1 MYQAIKVN
9 NHVCVFYGYRFCLFL
24 RFLDWNLERC
34 GIYVLGFFLLC
45 MFFSLLFRFFLFS
58 NNILVYIYYLCQLGI
73 TTAVQTEKQ
82 KNVLNLE
89 PLNVVL

>member
-1 MYQAIKVN
+1 MYLCSMDINFAS
-9 NHVCVFYGYRFCLFL
+9 FYDFWIGIWNDICFGLFVAL
-24 RFLDWNLERC
+24 
-34 GIYVLGFFLLC
+34 Y
-45 MFFSLLFRFFLFS
+45 MFFSLFFRFFLFS

>member
-9 NHVCVFYGYRFCLFL
+9 NHVFVFYGYRFCLFL

-34 GIYVLGFFLLC
+34 GIYVLGCFLLLLFC
-45 MFFSLLFRFFLFS
+45 MFFSLPIRFFYFQT
-58 NNILVYIYYLCQLGI
+58 IYLCI
-73 TTAVQTEKQ
+73 YTTTAVQTEKQ

>member
-1 MYQAIKVN
+1 M
-9 NHVCVFYGYRFCLFL
+9 CVLWISILPLSTIFGLEFGTMWHICFGLFVAL
-24 RFLDWNLERC
+24 
-34 GIYVLGFFLLC
+34 Y

>member
-1 MYQAIKVN
+1 MY
-9 NHVCVFYGYRFCLFL
+9 VCSMDINFASFYDFWIGIWNDICFGLFFFVVVL
-24 RFLDWNLERC
+24 
-34 GIYVLGFFLLC
+34 YVFFLAY
-45 MFFSLLFRFFLFS
+45 SFFLFS
-58 NNILVYIYYLCQLGI
+58 NNIFVYIYYLCQLGI